1 MGFRLDLFS
10 FTLNQLRNGKT
21 QEQLSEKLNEV
32 IQACRDTGQK
42 GAVQLTII
50 VRPDKG
56 DSGQYF
62 LRPEIKTKKPEFAP
76 SDTLF
81 WGTPEGNLQRTDPA
95 QGNLDLRSVPNQA
108 VAPKL
113 LDEPQHQQVKTV

>member
-1 MGFRLDLFS
+1 MYRQDLFS

-21 QEQLSEKLNEV
+21 QEQLSEKLNDV

-50 VRPDKG
+50 IRPDKG

-62 LRPEIKTKKPEFAP
+62 LRPEIKVKKPEFAP
-76 SDTLF
+76 SDTIF

-95 QGNLDLRSVPNQA
+95 QGSLDLREVPRQT